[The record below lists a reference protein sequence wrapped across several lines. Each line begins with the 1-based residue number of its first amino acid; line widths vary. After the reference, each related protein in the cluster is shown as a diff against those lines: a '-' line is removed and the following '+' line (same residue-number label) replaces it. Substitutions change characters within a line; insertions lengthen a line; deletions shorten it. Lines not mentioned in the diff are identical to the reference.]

1 MYALF
6 DRNENSLYGLPYVCF
21 NVTCKICNT
30 SSYLLDDGMNFYI
43 FFSFYAKIVVEN
55 DHCKEKQDVDLSD
68 MVFLGFFLK
77 NFTIFWLSTFL
88 ASYRSTNYQAFFKTE
103 NNNKNKT
110 ILLILQPRG
119 VLHSHKHPKGHPK
132 VIESS

>member
-55 DHCKEKQDVDLSD
+55 DHCKEK
-68 MVFLGFFLK
+68 
-77 NFTIFWLSTFL
+77 
-88 ASYRSTNYQAFFKTE
+88 
-103 NNNKNKT
+103 
-110 ILLILQPRG
+110 
-119 VLHSHKHPKGHPK
+119 
-132 VIESS
+132 

>member
-43 FFSFYAKIVVEN
+43 FFPFCAKIVVEN
-55 DHCKEKQDVDLSD
+55 DHCKEKWDVDLSD
-68 MVFLGFFLK
+68 MVFLGFFLAMK
-77 NFTIFWLSTFL
+77 NFTIFWLPTFL
-88 ASYRSTNYQAFFKTE
+88 ASYIKTFIAASGYRSTNYQAFFFKTKKKPKK
-103 NNNKNKT
+103 NNST
-110 ILLILQPRG
+110 HFTTPRCSP
-119 VLHSHKHPKGHPK
+119 LP
-132 VIESS
+132 